1 MKNNM
6 KSAASV
12 FGRVVFA
19 NVICIFVCMVVSV
32 ICVALFTRVIG
43 YNAYG
48 TKVSDSSDMSAGGLK
63 AEMLYEY
70 RYDEGEDTKKAEY
83 EAQGYTV
90 STEKVRSEMSEGA
103 RAAFLI
109 INQIFCLVV
118 LIQFVYG
125 EVWHTGT
132 TDNNKVHFGR
142 ITYDKYRGIKIGA
155 LAMLPFLLLFIGLAV
170 LKIFCPGFP
179 LIVYKLLN
187 SSVFSIIDIIF
198 GSASKLSQLS
208 VVRMV
213 LSLSA
218 FAVVPL
224 ISHIAYTLGFKQFS
238 ISEKLIYKKKKDK

>member
-1 MKNNM
+1 MKKNI

-12 FGRVVFA
+12 FWRVVFA
-19 NVICIFVCMVVSV
+19 NFICIFVCMVVSV
-32 ICVALFTRVIG
+32 ICISLFTHVIG

-48 TKVSDSSDMSAGGLK
+48 TKTSDSSDISTGSSK
-63 AEMLYEY
+63 VEMLYQY

-90 STEKVRSEMSEGA
+90 STEDLRSEMSEGA

-109 INQIFCLVV
+109 INQIFCLGV
-118 LIQFVYG
+118 LIKFVYG

-142 ITYDKYRGIKIGA
+142 IKYDKYRGLKIGA
-155 LAMLPFLLLFIGLAV
+155 LAMLPFLLIFIGLTV
-170 LKIFCPGFP
+170 LKRLYPGFP
-179 LIVYKLLN
+179 LIIYKLLN
-187 SSVFSIIDIIF
+187 SSVFSIIDFAF

-208 VVRMV
+208 VVRML

-218 FAVVPL
+218 FAAVPI

>member
-1 MKNNM
+1 MKKNIKN
-6 KSAASV
+6 AASV

-19 NVICIFVCMVVSV
+19 NVICIFVCIVVSV
-32 ICVALFTRVIG
+32 VCASLFTHDIG

-48 TKVSDSSDMSAGGLK
+48 TKSSDSSDISTGSSK
-63 AEMLYEY
+63 IEKLYEY

-90 STEKVRSEMSEGA
+90 STENVRSEMGKGA
-103 RAAFLI
+103 RTALLI
-109 INQIFCLVV
+109 INQIFCLFV
-118 LIQFVYG
+118 LMQFVYG
-125 EVWHTGT
+125 VVWHTGT

-142 ITYDKYRGIKIGA
+142 ITYDKYRGLKIGA
-155 LAMLPFLLLFIGLAV
+155 LAMLPFLLIFAV
-170 LKIFCPGFP
+170 LALLKLLYPNFP
-179 LIVYKLLN
+179 LIIYKLLN
-187 SSVFSIIDIIF
+187 SSVFSIIDVIF

-208 VVRMV
+208 VVRML

-218 FAVVPL
+218 FAVVPI